1 MYSFLRSSVSFF
13 IFESFF
19 IVAFLKVS
27 LAIVYIFTMFCIT
40 GFLESFM
47 LPKKDEIIPVSSD
60 AAIFNATPSK
70 SVSNLC
76 FSFNSSDIKA
86 LTRISSE
93 GLLATSGSFSR
104 CSNMLIDLFIS
115 FNVLRPDL
123 PDRIASSAL

>member
-13 IFESFF
+13 MFESFF

-40 GFLESFM
+40 GFLESFI
-47 LPKKDEIIPVSSD
+47 LPKYDITRPASSD

-76 FSFNSSDIKA
+76 FSFNNSDIKA
-86 LTRISSE
+86 LTRISSD
-93 GLLATSGSFSR
+93 GLLATSGSFNR

-115 FNVLRPDL
+115 FSVLRPDF
-123 PDRIASSAL
+123 PDRIASCAL

>member
-19 IVAFLKVS
+19 MVAFLKVS

-40 GFLESFM
+40 GFLESFIF
-47 LPKKDEIIPVSSD
+47 PNDDITRPASSD

-86 LTRISSE
+86 LTRISSD
-93 GLLATSGSFSR
+93 GLLATSGSFNL
-104 CSNMLIDLFIS
+104 CSNIVIDLFIS
-115 FNVLRPDL
+115 FNVLRPDF